1 VIDVVYLHGFA
12 SSAGSSKATWFGQRF
27 AEHGIVQRTPDF
39 NQPDFSTL
47 TITRM
52 VEQVEREIA
61 ALPSRPPS
69 VVLVGSSLGAFVAI
83 QVALRQAAVERLVL
97 LAPALDFSGHRL
109 REIGDRDVD
118 AWRQTNELNV
128 FHHGY
133 GRIMPLHYELFQD
146 SQRYDA
152 MRVELRQPVL
162 VFQGGRDTAV
172 DAGMVERWAK
182 ARAGVELHLLDDDH
196 QLHASLDYIWKETAR
211 FLGLAAAGSTP
222 APSHP
227 PGGAR
232 RA

>member
-1 VIDVVYLHGFA
+1 VIDVIYLHGFA
-12 SSAGSSKATWFGQRF
+12 SSAASSKATWFKERF
-27 AEHGIVQRTPDF
+27 AGHGIVQRTPDF

-69 VVLVGSSLGAFVAI
+69 VALVGSSLGAFVAI
-83 QVALRQAAVERLVL
+83 QVALRQAAVERVVL

-118 AWRQTNELNV
+118 AWRRTDELHV

-133 GRIMPLHYELFQD
+133 GRMMPLHYELFED
-146 SQRYDA
+146 AQRYDA
-152 MRVELRQPVL
+152 MRAELRQPAL
-162 VFQGGRDTAV
+162 VFQGRQDTAV
-172 DAGMVERWAK
+172 DAAMVERWAT
-182 ARAGVELHLLDDDH
+182 ARAGVELHMLDDDH

-211 FLGLAAAGSTP
+211 FLGPAGAGSTP
-222 APSHP
+222 APSRP
-227 PGGAR
+227 PDAAPR
-232 RA
+232 V